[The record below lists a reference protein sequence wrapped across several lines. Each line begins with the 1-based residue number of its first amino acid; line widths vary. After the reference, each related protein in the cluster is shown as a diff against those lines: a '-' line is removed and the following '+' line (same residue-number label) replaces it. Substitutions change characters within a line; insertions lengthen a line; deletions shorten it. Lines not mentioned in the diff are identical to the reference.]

1 MCWHEVID
9 FVNCLEITRFRS
21 KKGRS
26 NLTDNWS
33 ELVRFQTLVGL
44 ILPTFVEYALTTPLA
59 QLLRLVP
66 PFAPVGRL
74 LDAPKGKKKSDQN
87 KVHHQEVCS
96 NWDHIKGMPICSFHL
111 TFLLVIMSLLCGQ
124 PQLPSNTAGISP
136 WPVAIAAPSWI
147 LCQVVFVALLPQR
160 HPNHSDN

>member
-124 PQLPSNTAGISP
+124 PNSQATQLEFHLGLSQLLRHLGSFARSFLSHCSS
-136 WPVAIAAPSWI
+136 AASESQW
-147 LCQVVFVALLPQR
+147 
-160 HPNHSDN
+160 